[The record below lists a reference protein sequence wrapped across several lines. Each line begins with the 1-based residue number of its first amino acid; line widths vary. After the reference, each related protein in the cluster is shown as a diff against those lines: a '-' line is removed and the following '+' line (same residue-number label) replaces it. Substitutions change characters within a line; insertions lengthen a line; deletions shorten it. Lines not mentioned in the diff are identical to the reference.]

1 MPEPTAGLTVTDHA
15 AAAVRVDPP
24 MGRTLGLA
32 RLGRASGGPPDEL
45 NALFEA
51 LKTRAVND
59 PDDHGALLD
68 LATLLLAAGQREQ
81 GLELQAAAATLQPFY
96 LRPAPVARTL
106 RLLAFVRQGDF
117 TANTPLDFL
126 LEGSGV
132 ELVQWF
138 IDGPPSPEQ
147 APEHDLA
154 FLAIGEDAE
163 AADLLAQLEG
173 VFERWPKPVLNARPD
188 LIAALTRDGVC
199 ERLAGVPGL
208 LSPPVRRAERGELG
222 RVARGE
228 APAAVFGEGF
238 AFPFIARPHGTHAGI
253 GMEKIGSAAE
263 MAAYLETFPVDEFFV
278 TDFVDYAG
286 EDGLFRKYR
295 VVFIGGR
302 PFLSHMAL
310 SPRWMVHYLNADMAE
325 SAANRAEEAA
335 AMEGFDEGFAAR
347 HADAIRRLCEVFPFD
362 YFGIDCAETRDGR
375 LLVFE
380 ADVALIVHAMDP
392 EEVYPYKKPAMARL
406 FAAFVG
412 MLEARAGRMRP
423 ALASDPSP
431 LRAA

>member
-1 MPEPTAGLTVTDHA
+1 MPEPTAGLTA
-15 AAAVRVDPP
+15 AGSAQPDVRIDPP

-32 RLGRASGGPPDEL
+32 RLGRASGGPPEEL
-45 NALFEA
+45 NELFEA
-51 LKTRAVND
+51 LKARVVGDAE
-59 PDDHGALLD
+59 DHGALLD
-68 LATLLLAAGQREQ
+68 LATLLLAAGQRDQ
-81 GLELQAAAATLQPFY
+81 ALELQSAAATLQPFY
-96 LRPAPVARTL
+96 LRPAPGARTL
-106 RLLAFVRQGDF
+106 RLLAFVREGDF

-154 FLAIGEDAE
+154 FLAIGEDAD
-163 AADLLAQLEG
+163 AAELLARLDG
-173 VFERWPKPVLNARPD
+173 VFERWPRPVLNARPD

-208 LSPPVRRAERGELG
+208 LSPPVRRAERGELE
-222 RVARGE
+222 RVALGE
-228 APAAVFGEGF
+228 TPSAVFGEAF

-263 MAAYLETFPVDEFFV
+263 MTAYLEAFPVEEFFV

-295 VVFIGGR
+295 VVFIDGR

-335 AMEGFDEGFAAR
+335 AMESFDEGFAAR
-347 HADAIRRLCEVFPFD
+347 HADAIRRLCEAYPFD

-392 EEVYPYKKPAMARL
+392 EDIYPYKKPAMARL
-406 FAAFVG
+406 FAAFVA
-412 MLEARAGRMRP
+412 MLEARAGRMPGR
-423 ALASDPSP
+423 LAGDPSP